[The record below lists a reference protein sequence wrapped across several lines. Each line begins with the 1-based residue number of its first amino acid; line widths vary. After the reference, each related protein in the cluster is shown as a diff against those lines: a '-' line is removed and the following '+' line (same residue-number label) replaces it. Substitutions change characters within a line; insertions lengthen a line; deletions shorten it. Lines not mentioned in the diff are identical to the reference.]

1 MRMMLRVTVPT
12 EDGNR
17 GVKDGSL
24 PKAIQ
29 ETMRKLKTEA
39 AYFAADQGCRSA
51 MFFFDMQEASEIP
64 PIVEPWFLGFNAEVE
79 LLPVM
84 NADDLKLG
92 IDTAARTK

>member
-1 MRMMLRVTVPT
+1 MRMMLRITVPT

-29 ETMRKLKTEA
+29 DTMRKLKTVA
-39 AYFAADQGCRSA
+39 AYFAADQVCRSA
-51 MFFFDMQEASEIP
+51 MFFFDMQDTSEIP
-64 PIVEPWFLGFNAEVE
+64 PIVEPWFLGLNAEVE

-84 NADDLKLG
+84 NADDLKKG
-92 IDTAARTK
+92 IGAAMQAL

>member
-1 MRMMLRVTVPT
+1 MRMMLRVTVPA

-17 GVKDGSL
+17 GVKDDSL

-39 AYFAADQGCRSA
+39 TYFAAAQGCRSA
-51 MFFFDMQEASEIP
+51 MFFFDMQDASEIP
-64 PIVEPWFLGFNAEVE
+64 PIAEPWFLGFNAEAE

-92 IDTAARTK
+92 INTAAQAR

>member
-1 MRMMLRVTVPT
+1 MRMMLRFTVPT
-12 EDGNR
+12 EDCNR

-51 MFFFDMQEASEIP
+51 TFFFDMQDASEIP
-64 PIVEPWFLGFNAEVE
+64 PIAEPSSSC
-79 LLPVM
+79 PS
-84 NADDLKLG
+84 
-92 IDTAARTK
+92 

>member
-1 MRMMLRVTVPT
+1 MRMMLRFTVPT
-12 EDGNR
+12 EDCNR

-29 ETMRKLKTEA
+29 ETMRKLKTGA
-39 AYFAADQGCRSA
+39 AYFAADQGVPECH
-51 MFFFDMQEASEIP
+51 
-64 PIVEPWFLGFNAEVE
+64 VFLRHAGCLGDPTHRRALE

-92 IDTAARTK
+92 INTAAQAK